1 MPIPQLS
8 TRESPWLK
16 TMFSGVTMFS
26 ERRSGI
32 WQVTALWQATPV
44 SHGTFLT
51 SSCMHIPSRH
61 ALLSIL
67 SPTPQLT
74 LQLPMV
80 HSPYTAARMH
90 SLWSTRIPW
99 PHDAL
104 QVPTTHSLMTT
115 CTWQDLPLSHG
126 WVLVRGSVHVPET
139 HPLLSVLVPLPHEAL
154 QVPMIQSL

>member
-1 MPIPQLS
+1 
-8 TRESPWLK
+8 
-16 TMFSGVTMFS
+16 MFS

-74 LQLPMV
+74 LQLPMI
-80 HSPYTAARMH
+80 HSPYTAALMH
-90 SLWSTRIPW
+90 SR
-99 PHDAL
+99 
-104 QVPTTHSLMTT
+104 
-115 CTWQDLPLSHG
+115 TWQDLPLSHG

-139 HPLLSVLVPLPHEAL
+139 HTLLSVLVPLPHEAL
-154 QVPMIQSL
+154 QVPTIHSL